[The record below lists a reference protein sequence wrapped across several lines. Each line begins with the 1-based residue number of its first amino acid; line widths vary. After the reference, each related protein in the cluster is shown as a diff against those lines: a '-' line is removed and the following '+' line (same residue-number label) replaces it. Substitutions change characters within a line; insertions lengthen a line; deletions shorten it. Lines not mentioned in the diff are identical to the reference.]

1 MSAAL
6 NESDNQGN
14 TDVSDDLLKFVGTWQ
29 YELESDLLKYTFFS
43 DGTYLHE
50 STNGTYEITGGKLV
64 LHGQAT
70 LSYDY
75 SFYNNDNTLNI
86 TLVGTDVTTVLTRE

>member
-1 MSAAL
+1 M
-6 NESDNQGN
+6 
-14 TDVSDDLLKFVGTWQ
+14 LKFVGTWQ

-86 TLVGTDVTTVLTRE
+86 TLVGAEVTTVLTGE

>member
-14 TDVSDDLLKFVGTWQ
+14 TDVSNDLLKFVGTWQ
-29 YELESDLLKYTFFS
+29 YELESDILKYTFFS
-43 DGTYLHE
+43 DGAYLHE

-86 TLVGTDVTTVLTRE
+86 TLVGTDVTTVLARE

>member
-1 MSAAL
+1 M
-6 NESDNQGN
+6 
-14 TDVSDDLLKFVGTWQ
+14 LKFVGTWQ

-43 DGTYLHE
+43 DGTYLRE
-50 STNGTYEITGGKLV
+50 STNGTYELTGGKLV

-86 TLVGTDVTTVLTRE
+86 TLVGTEVTTVLTRE